1 MKEINMNFPSNFL
14 ESLLEQ
20 SVLFSLKYDLP
31 AGFMRRRLQSESEWR
46 DAYYYEMV
54 KLKQFTTR
62 EVSEFCEKNY
72 HTVRLGILRHIKKLA
87 EIGDSNDSINNL
99 PGEHCFTADVPK
111 TLH

>member
-1 MKEINMNFPSNFL
+1 MIYK
-14 ESLLEQ
+14 SLLEQ
-20 SVLFSLKYDLP
+20 SLLFSLKYDLP

-54 KLKQFTTR
+54 KLKSFTTR

-72 HTVRLGILRHIKKLA
+72 HTVRLGILRHIKRLA
-87 EIGDSNDSINNL
+87 EIGDSYDSTDTI
-99 PGEHCFTADVPK
+99 PGEQRSPTNVPQ

>member
-1 MKEINMNFPSNFL
+1 MSFQ
-14 ESLLEQ
+14 SLLDQ
-20 SVLFSLKYDLP
+20 SILFSLKYDLP

-54 KLKQFTTR
+54 KLKLFTTR

-87 EIGDSNDSINNL
+87 EIGDSYDSTYNIS
-99 PGEHCFTADVPK
+99 GEERFISDVSTA
-111 TLH
+111 LH

>member
-1 MKEINMNFPSNFL
+1 MNFQ
-14 ESLLEQ
+14 SLLEQ
-20 SVLFSLKYDLP
+20 SLLFSLKYDLP

-54 KLKQFTTR
+54 KLKSFTTR

-72 HTVRLGILRHIKKLA
+72 HTVRLGILRHIKRLA
-87 EIGDSNDSINNL
+87 EIGDSYDSTDTI
-99 PGEHCFTADVPK
+99 PGEQRSPTNVPP

>member
-1 MKEINMNFPSNFL
+1 MSFQ
-14 ESLLEQ
+14 SLLDQ
-20 SVLFSLKYDLP
+20 SILFSLKYDLP

-54 KLKQFTTR
+54 KIKSFTTR
-62 EVSEFCEKNY
+62 EVAEFCEKNY

-87 EIGDSNDSINNL
+87 KIGDSYDSIDNL
-99 PGEHCFTADVPK
+99 PGEQCITENVQQ